1 MANAIFKDFDLTGFW
16 NDSDYAF
23 KKYVEAPF
31 SAAILAS
38 VEQELGYKL
47 PAAYVELMAVHNGG
61 IPANTGFPT
70 SEPTSWADDHIAI
83 TGLFGIGRT
92 KTYSL
97 CGEMGSQF
105 MLDEWGYPAI
115 GVCICDCPSAG
126 HDMVMLDYSA
136 CGPQGEPTV
145 VHVDQESDYT
155 ITYLAPNFESFIKGL
170 VNEELYDTSAEKLQ
184 QDLERVQ
191 HGAFS
196 PLLTELVSQQP
207 ATDFAA
213 IIRNICRRLTS
224 EKGFFALHADEL
236 STLLYDVQFLLYSQA
251 HHAIS
256 SAGFL
261 EAYPNIIALAKGE
274 FSTSGYAPGFIKGWF
289 ESRCT
294 GGQLIASSAGGFV
307 FSEAYEQDLRQ
318 RLQLYLP

>member
-1 MANAIFKDFDLTGFW
+1 MPATIFKDFDLAGFW
-16 NDSDYAF
+16 AASDYAL
-23 KKYVEAPF
+23 KEYVEAPF
-31 SAAILAS
+31 SAEMLAS

-47 PAAYVELMAVHNGG
+47 PAAYVALMQTQNGG
-61 IPANTGFPT
+61 IPVNTEFPT

-83 TGLFGIGRT
+83 TGLAGIGRT

-97 CGEMGSQF
+97 CGELGSQF

-145 VHVDQESDYT
+145 VHVDQEADYA
-155 ITYLAPNFESFIKGL
+155 ITYLAPDFEAFIRGL
-170 VNEELYDTSAEKLQ
+170 VNEEVYDTSAADLQ
-184 QDLERVQ
+184 QDLARVQ

-196 PLLTELVSQQP
+196 PLLTELIARQP
-207 ATDFAA
+207 GTDFGA
-213 IIRNICRRLTS
+213 IIRAISHQLTT

-251 HHAIS
+251 QAVTSKAAYAAI
-256 SAGFL
+256 
-261 EAYPNIIALAKGE
+261 YPSIIALADGE
-274 FSTSGYAPGFIKGWF
+274 FSTGGYAPGFIEDWF
-289 ESRCT
+289 DKRLAEGKIT
-294 GGQLIASSAGGFV
+294 TASSSGHLTL
-307 FSEAYEQDLRQ
+307 SEAYEHDLRQ
-318 RLQLYLP
+318 QLAQYA